1 MADTRDMQA
10 FFSGRALYG
19 DDFDADQIA
28 RWLADEKEA
37 YADLFGRREGIEHYP
52 YHQLNIQ
59 HGYRHLPERPFPR
72 VLGLGSAAGA
82 EFLPIAHRIGALR
95 IVEPSDAYAPTEIAG
110 VPVRYLKPT
119 AGGELPF
126 ADGSFDLVT
135 AFGALHHVPNV
146 SRVVGELF
154 RCTAPGGFA
163 LIREPIVSMGDW
175 TRPRA
180 GLTRRERG
188 IPVALFRGI
197 VREAGFEIR
206 RETLC
211 VFRPLQ
217 RLWKRL
223 GRSAYDDAFATRL
236 DQRLC
241 ALLAWNLRYHRTRWY
256 QKLGPT
262 SLTLVLAR
270 PGLAEPAGGN
280 PGRLRSAS
288 PRCAPWWAS
297 AAGSR

>member
-1 MADTRDMQA
+1 MDA

-19 DDFDADQIA
+19 DDFDAGEIA
-28 RWLADEKEA
+28 RWMADEKEA
-37 YADLFGRREGIEHYP
+37 YADLFGRAEGIEHYP
-52 YHQLNIQ
+52 YHQLNLQ
-59 HGYRHLPERPFPR
+59 HGYRHLPDRPFPR

-82 EFLPIAHRIGALR
+82 EFLPIADRIGELS
-95 IVEPSDAYAPTEIAG
+95 IVEPSDAYPVTAIRGIPVEYVKPAVSGEI
-110 VPVRYLKPT
+110 
-119 AGGELPF
+119 PF
-126 ADGSFDLVT
+126 PDGSFDLVT

-146 SRVVGELF
+146 STVVRELC

-163 LIREPIVSMGDW
+163 LIREPVVSMGDW

-188 IPVALFRGI
+188 IPMALLRRI
-197 VREAGFEIR
+197 AEEAGFEIV

-236 DQRLC
+236 DRWLC

-270 PGLAEPAGGN
+270 
-280 PGRLRSAS
+280 R
-288 PRCAPWWAS
+288 
-297 AAGSR
+297 